1 AMSILAD
8 GARKAIFAVLMAL
21 CGVAPTTIRAQSPS
35 LKPLE
40 MTVIEAT
47 PGLQDLPFLAMK
59 LVADKAN
66 LKIEAIEFQGGGEAG
81 AVFAGG
87 RGDVLLAGYDKV
99 IGITRQGLDDI
110 RVIGTVLTSGGWS
123 LVLAADSPIK
133 SIGELR
139 GKNIGVSGPG
149 SSSELFLRA
158 GL

>member
-1 AMSILAD
+1 
-8 GARKAIFAVLMAL
+8 
-21 CGVAPTTIRAQSPS
+21 
-35 LKPLE
+35 
-40 MTVIEAT
+40 
-47 PGLQDLPFLAMK
+47 
-59 LVADKAN
+59 DKAN

-149 SSSELFLRA
+149 SSSELFMRA
-158 GL
+158 GLRQAGLNPDKDVNVIALGSMDNLKAAIENHKVDASMLASPHLMYGVADKSIKVLGD